1 MFVPGLH
8 TTLISPRE
16 LFRLQSI
23 STFFNEEPCFALPN
37 GTKLNFTDT
46 GNAYAM
52 LALDVDATKVTKLD
66 LLNLDAWIRTG
77 DVSAQTYSLQTR
89 TDYSDLVHQRLLHPS
104 YSRLLASRHYVEGI
118 DYDKLSPHECAACK
132 RANIRVPTVFQ
143 SGSRRY
149 ARFGERICSDA
160 CTLPTSTPF
169 GFKGVV
175 DFYDSATKM
184 VAFYF
189 IRNDTAKE
197 VRSCFDQFIIDH
209 KQYMPHGRVLESVSY
224 THLTLPTTPYV

>member
-1 MFVPGLH
+1 MEFVGTMILKCKNEAKSSAKKFILLPIKGSMFVPGLH

-66 LLNLDAWIRTG
+66 LLKLDAWIRTG
-77 DVSAQTYSLQTR
+77 DVSAQTCSLQTR

-160 CTLPTSTPF
+160 CTYRCQPQL
-169 GFKGVV
+169 
-175 DFYDSATKM
+175 
-184 VAFYF
+184 
-189 IRNDTAKE
+189 
-197 VRSCFDQFIIDH
+197 
-209 KQYMPHGRVLESVSY
+209 LSVSK
-224 THLTLPTTPYV
+224 V